1 MVKVQPNEPEKKPEI
16 PSDGPLLSVNVKTF
30 PGSESIIDENSEFE
44 SKSVEISI
52 PSPTPSQEKML
63 DNLARQALEV
73 RGREDK
79 QLSNDFQT
87 IEDMLD
93 MIENINNDSKLI
105 SEKLELK
112 IGSETE
118 KSKPDTHSQD
128 SISDINDIITNDL
141 NDIDESI
148 KPSASIMTAP
158 PLVSM
163 SDNTVPIS
171 VATSTLK
178 STVMPQLSPLSQPTE
193 LTTNMANVSQ
203 QIRTFLSSLNAAA
216 ITTTS
221 SMDVS
226 DKSIIEVPSSSVPPP
241 LVVSSPISTA
251 RIIQQPIKLQ
261 TILHTS
267 VSGKISG
274 LSFQE

>member
-1 MVKVQPNEPEKKPEI
+1 
-16 PSDGPLLSVNVKTF
+16 
-30 PGSESIIDENSEFE
+30 
-44 SKSVEISI
+44 
-52 PSPTPSQEKML
+52 ML

-112 IGSETE
+112 IGSEVE

-141 NDIDESI
+141 NDLDESI
-148 KPSASIMTAP
+148 KPPSIMTAP

-221 SMDVS
+221 SIDVTE
-226 DKSIIEVPSSSVPPP
+226 KSIIEVPSSSVPPP
-241 LVVSSPISTA
+241 LVVSSPISTS

-267 VSGKISG
+267 VSGKI
-274 LSFQE
+274 